1 MKTIIAVSM
10 LCLVVT
16 PMVFGQADK
25 HQAMPGIYAAADL
38 KWKDGPPSL
47 PPGAKVAML
56 EGDLTKEGAFTLRL
70 LLPAGY
76 KIPPHTHPK
85 IEHVTVIS
93 GTFYLGMGEKFDQKE
108 GHEMSAGAFGFWP
121 AGMKHFAWT
130 KGETIIQVHGVGPWG
145 INYLNPA
152 DDPRNAKK

>member
-1 MKTIIAVSM
+1 MKAIIAISM
-10 LCLVVT
+10 LCLAAASVT
-16 PMVFGQADK
+16 CGQADK
-25 HQAMPGIYAAADL
+25 EQAMPGIYSAAEL
-38 KWKDGPPSL
+38 KWKDGPASL
-47 PPGAKVAML
+47 PPGAKVVML
-56 EGDLTKEGAFTLRL
+56 EGDLAKEGPFTLRA
-70 LLPAGY
+70 LLPDGY

-93 GTFYLGMGEKFDQKE
+93 GTFYLGMGEKFDQSA

-130 KGETIIQVHGVGPWG
+130 KGETVIQVHGVGPWG